1 MRTQTEASTRKG
13 WKWVTL
19 ADVAK
24 VVTGNTPPTGDAR
37 NYGDAIPF
45 VKPTELVDREIR
57 FAPAGLADQALGK
70 ARVVPA
76 GAVLVSC
83 IGNLGKTGLAKVPV
97 AFNQQINAVVFNENV
112 VPEFGFYYAQTL
124 KSWLYGE
131 SSATTLPIINKGKFQ
146 QAPFPLAPIAEQRE
160 IVAEIEKQFS
170 RLDEAVANLQRVKAN
185 LKRYKASVLK
195 DAVEGRLVPTEAE
208 LARREGRNFETGEQ
222 LLQRV
227 LAMRRGQWK
236 AKGKY
241 KEPPPVELPM
251 LQEVPDGWTWCGI
264 EHVSVSDKNAL
275 KAGPFGSALKKEFY
289 VETGYKIYG
298 QEQVIRG
305 DANYGDYFIDGEK
318 FRELESCA
326 VKPGDVLVSLVGTA
340 GKVLVLPAD
349 AAPGIINPRLIKL
362 SLNLAVVLPEY
373 VAYVLQSPVASR
385 FFKAQ
390 AHGGTMDILNL
401 GIVKSLPMPFPPIGE
416 QRRIV
421 DEIDRRHSLIRGVEA
436 EVDANLKRAQSL
448 RQATLQAAFSAS
460 TVSPVKA
467 KRTEKCEESLHVS
480 T

>member
-1 MRTQTEASTRKG
+1 MSIQTLASPRED

-24 VVTGNTPPTGDAR
+24 VVTGNTPPTADVQ

-45 VKPTELVDREIR
+45 VKPTELVDRGIR
-57 FAPAGLADQALGK
+57 FAPAGLAEQALGK

-124 KSWLYGE
+124 KSWLYGK

-146 QAPFPLAPIAEQRE
+146 QAPFPLASIAEQRE

-222 LLQRV
+222 LLQQV
-227 LAMRRGQWK
+227 LEARRKEWKGRGQ
-236 AKGKY
+236 Y
-241 KEPPPVELPM
+241 KNPDAPLVTGLGALPEGWVYATAEQM
-251 LQEVPDGWTWCGI
+251 CDPIASGSTPAPAAMFPGEGEVPFLKVYNLTFDGTLDFT
-264 EHVSVSDKNAL
+264 VKPTFVKR
-275 KAGPFGSALKKEFY
+275 
-289 VETGYKIYG
+289 ETH
-298 QEQVIRG
+298 
-305 DANYGDYFIDGEK
+305 DGMLA
-318 FRELESCA
+318 RSRSY
-326 VKPGDVLVSLVGTA
+326 PGDVLMNIVGPPLGKISIVPDLHPEWNINQAIVTFRTSVGLLNQLLAYWLMSTSVLSRLERTAKATAGQSNLQVSTCRRLPLPIPPIVEQGRIVAEVDRRLSLV
-340 GKVLVLPAD
+340 
-349 AAPGIINPRLIKL
+349 
-362 SLNLAVVLPEY
+362 
-373 VAYVLQSPVASR
+373 
-385 FFKAQ
+385 
-390 AHGGTMDILNL
+390 
-401 GIVKSLPMPFPPIGE
+401 
-416 QRRIV
+416 
-421 DEIDRRHSLIRGVEA
+421 RGVEA
-436 EVDANLKRAQSL
+436 QVDANLKRAQAL
-448 RQATLQAAFSAS
+448 RQSTLSVAFFSRS
-460 TVSPVKA
+460 
-467 KRTEKCEESLHVS
+467 
-480 T
+480 